1 MTEKTGAGADKA
13 TEETGAAKGK
23 LACTLETAEEA
34 AETKGKLACTLE
46 AAEEAAE
53 TKG

>member
-1 MTEKTGAGADKA
+1 
-13 TEETGAAKGK
+13 
-23 LACTLETAEEA
+23 LEAAEEA